1 MTNKTRNIVI
11 TALAVCFIGGAIFL
25 FIAKPAQLFNKSSD
39 AAKKSVS
46 SSIEKPTISLKA
58 SLPIQISIHEGH
70 GHIVEGY
77 KASENPDKVIIHI
90 QDIHTNYEAQKN
102 EANII
107 EALIKEKGLKLI
119 MVEGGWGDVSLSYLR
134 TQADKERRVE
144 VAEEYLKE
152 GKISGEEY
160 LNIVSDYDM
169 DLQGI
174 EEEALYRKNLD
185 IFFKI
190 ESFREEGSKEI
201 AQLNS
206 VVNALKQQAYPSTLL
221 DLEKARADY
230 DEENTSLLEYYDYL
244 GKAAK
249 QAQVNTAGLST
260 FESFMKVAAAEKTID
275 FAKVEKQRA
284 ALIEKLS
291 KALAKEKLTPLVAKS
306 LEFRLNKITPAEY
319 HLYLKQT
326 AEEAGAG
333 FKDYAEL
340 SVYIEYIKSHEE
352 INTNILF
359 KEADL
364 LEEQVEEALAK
375 TEEQKK
381 LRTLTEVL
389 KILDNFLN
397 LKLIPED
404 FKYYKEHSLEF
415 VISSWI
421 PFLKDSIIKYKVKEV
436 LPADVSVLDSNLSA
450 LTEFYDVANQRDD
463 IFVEKAL
470 SLMDAKQQ
478 KIAVLIAGG
487 FHTPSLTKK
496 LKDRNISYIV
506 IAPKTTQKTDP
517 DQYRYILEY
526 KSGKTE

>member
-1 MTNKTRNIVI
+1 MIGKIKNIAI
-11 TALAVCFIGGAIFL
+11 TALAAGLIGGAIFL
-25 FIAKPAQLFNKSSD
+25 FIAKPTQLFNKSSD
-39 AAKKSVS
+39 AAKKSIS
-46 SSIEKPTISLKA
+46 SNIEKPTISLKA

-107 EALIKEKGLKLI
+107 ESLIKEKGLKLI

-134 TQADKERRVE
+134 TQADKERRAE

-160 LNIVSDYDM
+160 LNIISDYDM
-169 DLQGI
+169 DLEGI
-174 EEEALYRKNLD
+174 EEEGLYRRNLD
-185 IFFKI
+185 TFFKI
-190 ESFREEGSKEI
+190 ENFREEGSQKI

-206 VVNALKQQAYPSTLL
+206 IVSALKQQAYPAALL

-230 DEENTSLLEYYDYL
+230 DEENISLLEYYDYL
-244 GKAAK
+244 AKAAK
-249 QAQVNTAGLST
+249 QAQVDVSRLGS

-284 ALIEKLS
+284 TLIERLS

-319 HLYLKQT
+319 HLYLKQIA
-326 AEEAGAG
+326 AETGVN
-333 FKDYAEL
+333 FKDYADL
-340 SVYIEYIKSHEE
+340 SKYIEYIKSHEE
-352 INTNILF
+352 INTNVLF

-364 LEEQVEEALAK
+364 LEEQIEEALAK

-381 LRTLTEVL
+381 LRALSEVL

-404 FKYYKEHSLEF
+404 FKYYKEHNAEF
-415 VISSWI
+415 LISSWI
-421 PFLKDSIIKYKVKEV
+421 PFLKESIDRYKIKETMPGDV
-436 LPADVSVLDSNLSA
+436 LVLDNNLSVLA
-450 LTEFYDVANQRDD
+450 EFYDIANQRDD

-470 SLMDAKQQ
+470 SLMDTKQQ

-487 FHTPSLTKK
+487 FHTPSLAKK
-496 LKDRNISYIV
+496 LKDKNISYIV
-506 IAPKTTQKTDP
+506 IAPKTTQRTDP